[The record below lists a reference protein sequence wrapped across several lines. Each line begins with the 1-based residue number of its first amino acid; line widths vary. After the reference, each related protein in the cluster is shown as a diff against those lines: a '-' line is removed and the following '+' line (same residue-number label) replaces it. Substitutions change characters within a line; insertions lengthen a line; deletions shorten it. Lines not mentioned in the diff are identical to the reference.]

1 VTEPLLASQAQQ
13 VYYVQHPSDSD
24 WQFVITPSTRDFLL
38 YDYKWCGLGYNSK
51 CKQKYGLLN
60 DYVY

>member
-24 WQFVITPSTRDFLL
+24 WQFVITPSTRDF
-38 YDYKWCGLGYNSK
+38 YDMII
-51 CKQKYGLLN
+51 N
-60 DYVY
+60 DVD